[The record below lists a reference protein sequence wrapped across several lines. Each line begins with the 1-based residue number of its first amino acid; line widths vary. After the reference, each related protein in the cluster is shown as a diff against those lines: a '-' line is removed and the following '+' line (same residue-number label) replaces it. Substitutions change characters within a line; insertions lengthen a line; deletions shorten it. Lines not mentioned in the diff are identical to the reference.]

1 MGRRAIPLLALLA
14 LIVSCTSPESDV
26 TTTLASEPETTT
38 TTSTEPRVDPGRL
51 AVVDDR
57 GEVVVMRPD
66 GSDRVALTDRGD
78 NPGIHMQPVW
88 SPDGSILAWGQSSG
102 TGFGIGIGRPASGEV
117 KILTTPNLPF
127 YTYWSPN
134 SRYLGALHNGTTGV
148 QFQIVD
154 VEEETTQLLDEAAPF
169 YFSWSPEGDRVVTH
183 AGVSRTQIITPQ
195 GDRVDLEPTSGH
207 YMAPEWTPRGVF
219 LVVDRVLM
227 LEDGEGRRTPVAD
240 ISGPAMFVANP
251 QGTHV
256 ALQTIG
262 DASTITASTEE
273 IPSVVTDSVVVVD
286 VATGGVEMANSSP
299 AVGFF
304 WSPDGRSLLILAAD
318 ESGITPRVWQLDGTA
333 STFAT
338 YRPAPRMLSDTFPFF
353 PQYAQSVSFWS
364 PDSTS
369 FAFAG
374 AVDGD
379 DGIWIQDLDSDTPR
393 KVSDGSW
400 VAWSPSGD

>member
-26 TTTLASEPETTT
+26 TTTPASEPETTT
-38 TTSTEPRVDPGRL
+38 TTSTEPPLDPGRL

-78 NPGIHMQPVW
+78 NPGIHMQPIW

-183 AGVSRTQIITPQ
+183 AGVSRTQIITPE

-240 ISGPAMFVANP
+240 ISGLAMFVANP

-286 VATGGVEMANSSP
+286 VATGGVELTHSSP

-333 STFAT
+333 SIFAT
-338 YRPAPRMLSDTFPFF
+338 YRPASRMLSDTFPFF

-379 DGIWIQDLDSDTPR
+379 DGIWIQDLGSDTPR